1 MIYETLI
8 TPDELAPHLDD
19 PDWVIVDCRFWLD
32 DTEKG
37 RRDYLEAHIPGA
49 LYAHVDEDLSAPVVP
64 GETGRHP
71 LPPVDDFSA
80 KLGSWGI
87 DSEVQ
92 VVVYDDKG
100 GAIASRLWWML
111 KWMGHGA
118 AAVLDGGWPAWLREE
133 LPTTN
138 KVQATKKR
146 TFDPDVRAELVVDAD
161 EILAHFGD
169 PSYRLI
175 DSRSPERYSGEEEL
189 IDTVGGHIPGAVS
202 YPFQR
207 NLDIDE
213 NFIVK
218 EFLKGRFHVV
228 LDGVPAVRT
237 IFYCGSGVT
246 AAQNILAVTHAGLGM
261 PRLYAGS
268 WSDWITDPERPIA
281 TGE

>member
-1 MIYETLI
+1 MDYKTLI
-8 TPDELAPHLDD
+8 SPADLHSHLND
-19 PDWVIVDCRFWLD
+19 PNWVIVDCRFWLD